1 VSAGARCGVKRSA
14 PDGVCPRCEGSSRM
28 SVRLHGAPAGAV
40 ENVCRH
46 HCLYPE
52 RLRAN
57 PAAPDVLSMMG
68 GAERLSALFGA
79 KVVAI
84 LATDMPS
91 EYGSRVAHAL
101 TRDLAA
107 SGVTVAGVPDGI
119 GEEACA
125 WAHEAGGSALAIE
138 ACVGAGSVDL
148 DCSADAPTSDRALAL
163 LADLVIVI
171 EAEQGDWDEAH
182 AEQTRSYGAQVA
194 AVPGPVDS
202 VSSLASNALIAEG
215 AEVICTAQDALD
227 ALYGVGRRRVR
238 RKPRRKPRERSLISK
253 PASADVIM
261 TSPELEPNL
270 VAVLERV
277 AHGEDTLAKLC
288 EGKQTCGELT
298 LALTELELLG
308 LLRRDQDGR
317 YLPA

>member
-1 VSAGARCGVKRSA
+1 MSVRIRGASAGA
-14 PDGVCPRCEGSSRM
+14 P
-28 SVRLHGAPAGAV
+28 

-68 GAERLSALFGA
+68 GAERLCALFGA

-84 LATDMPS
+84 VAAPVPS
-91 EYGSRVAHAL
+91 EYGRRVAHTL
-101 TRDLAA
+101 TRELAV
-107 SGVTVAGVPDGI
+107 SGVTVAGVLDGI

-125 WAHEAGGSALAIE
+125 WAHEAGGNALAIE
-138 ACVGAGSVDL
+138 TCAAAGSVDL
-148 DCSADAPTSDRALAL
+148 DCSADAPASDRALAL
-163 LADLVIVI
+163 LADLMIVI
-171 EAEQGDWDEAH
+171 EAEQDDWDEAR

-202 VSSLASNALIAEG
+202 ASSLASNALIAEG
-215 AEVICTAQDALD
+215 AEVICSAQDALD
-227 ALYGVGRRRVR
+227 ALYGIGRRRVR
-238 RKPRRKPRERSLISK
+238 RKPRRKPRERSLMSQ
-253 PASADVIM
+253 PAPANVIM
-261 TSPELEPNL
+261 TRPGLEPKL

-277 AHGEDTLAKLC
+277 AHGEDTLAKLSA
-288 EGKQTCGELT
+288 GNQTCGELT

>member
-1 VSAGARCGVKRSA
+1 
-14 PDGVCPRCEGSSRM
+14 M
-28 SVRLHGAPAGAV
+28 SVRARDAPTGPV
-40 ENVCRH
+40 ESVCRH

-68 GAERLSALFGA
+68 GAEPLSALLGA

-84 LATDMPS
+84 VARPVPS
-91 EYGSRVAHAL
+91 EYGGRVARTL
-101 TRDLAA
+101 TRELAA
-107 SGVTVAGVPDGI
+107 CGVTVAGVLGGI

-125 WAHEAGGSALAIE
+125 WAHEAGGSALVIE
-138 ACVGAGSVDL
+138 ACTAAGSGDL
-148 DCSADAPTSDRALAL
+148 DCCADAPASDRALAL
-163 LADLVIVI
+163 LANLVIVI
-171 EAEQGDWDEAH
+171 EAEQDDWDEAR

-202 VSSLASNALIAEG
+202 ASSLASNALIAEG

-227 ALYGVGRRRVR
+227 ALYGLGRRRIR
-238 RKPRRKPRERSLISK
+238 RKPPRKPRERSLISQSA
-253 PASADVIM
+253 PAHVIM
-261 TSPELEPNL
+261 TPPGLEPKL

-288 EGKQTCGELT
+288 AGKQTCGELT

-317 YLPA
+317 YLLA

>member
-1 VSAGARCGVKRSA
+1 
-14 PDGVCPRCEGSSRM
+14 M
-28 SVRLHGAPAGAV
+28 SVRVHGAPAGPV
-40 ENVCRH
+40 ESVCRH

-57 PAAPDVLSMMG
+57 PAVPDVLSIMG
-68 GAERLSALFGA
+68 STQRLSALFGE

-84 LATDMPS
+84 LATPVPS
-91 EYGSRVAHAL
+91 EYGSRVAQAL
-101 TRDLAA
+101 TRDLAV
-107 SGVTVAGVPDGI
+107 SRVTVAGVLGGI

-138 ACVGAGSVDL
+138 TCEAAGSLDL
-148 DCSADAPTSDRALAL
+148 DCSADAPASDRALAL

-171 EAEQGDWDEAH
+171 EAEQDDWDEARV
-182 AEQTRSYGAQVA
+182 EQTRSYGAQVA

-202 VSSLASNALIAEG
+202 ASSLASNALIAEG

-227 ALYGVGRRRVR
+227 TLYGLGRRRVR
-238 RKPRRKPRERSLISK
+238 HKSRRKPRKRSLISQ
-253 PASADVIM
+253 PAPAHM
-261 TSPELEPNL
+261 TMAPPGLEPKL
-270 VAVLERV
+270 AAMLERV
-277 AHGEDTLAKLC
+277 ANGEDTLAKLC
-288 EGKQTCGELT
+288 AGKQTCGELT

-317 YLPA
+317 YLPP